1 MHRNCVW
8 EQKSILYC
16 PFIRTLLAS
25 QPGIVVWNYFGTQ
38 ILGGSRRHTATSS
51 AMLILNQL
59 GYEHYSN
66 CSAHCTRTSTLP
78 LIWIRFADENEHYH
92 RQAIASYHGIDDAH
106 FCWERIWLVWS
117 CSATSVHSVQQA
129 SWNDILVTKKLWPIS
144 LDWDSRLIDNNLC
157 WRKQLARFETS
168 HDLSNRI
175 PYRCGHHWRR

>member
-1 MHRNCVW
+1 MRRNCGY
-8 EQKSILYC
+8 ERKSKLYC
-16 PFIRTLLAS
+16 PFIRTPLAS
-25 QPGIVVWNYFGTQ
+25 QPGIDVWIYFSTQ
-38 ILGGSRRHTATSS
+38 RLGRCRRHTVALA
-51 AMLILNQL
+51 AMTIRNQL

-106 FCWERIWLVWS
+106 FYWERIWLVWS

-129 SWNDILVTKKLWPIS
+129 SRNDIFVTKKLWPIS
-144 LDWDSRLIDNNLC
+144 LDWDFRLIDNNLC

-168 HDLSNRI
+168 RDLSNRV
-175 PYRCGHHWRR
+175 PYRCGRHWQR